1 MDPDSN
7 FNLLHATLLNDQ
19 LGLNS
24 QIIFTI
30 LIVILITISAL
41 VSGSE
46 VALFSLSA
54 KDINYIKQKNDY
66 NHQTVLKLLENP
78 KRLLATILISNNFVN
93 IGIIVTTN
101 LLYSSIFDFQNW
113 LPEEFVAFAGLI
125 DLILQVV
132 VVTFFLVLFGE
143 VLPKV
148 YATQHNMRLGLF
160 VAPYI
165 LFLDKVLSPLSNF
178 LVNST
183 NFIERRFSKKAK
195 NDISNE
201 EIEHA
206 IELTVKHTAT
216 QEEVNIFKGILKF
229 SDITAKQIM
238 KTRLDVSGLNYE
250 WNFTQV
256 KNHVAECGFSR
267 YPVYE
272 ESYDDIK
279 GIIHAKDLLEFINED
294 SLDWHQLIRP
304 AFFVHETKL
313 IEDLLKEFQQKR
325 SHMAIVVDEFGGTS
339 GIVTLEDIM
348 EEIVGDIRD
357 EFDEDS
363 NFYKKIDDS
372 NFILEGKLLI
382 NDMCKITSI
391 PLETFE
397 EIRGESNSVAG
408 LILEI
413 AGKFPKQNEIIS
425 YKNYD
430 FIVLQ
435 LDNKRIQKIKL
446 FINPI
451 EETNNEK

>member
-1 MDPDSN
+1 M
-7 FNLLHATLLNDQ
+7 LNAQ
-19 LGLNS
+19 TGINS
-24 QIIFTI
+24 QIVFAIII
-30 LIVILITISAL
+30 LILITFSAL
-41 VSGSE
+41 ASGSE

-78 KRLLATILISNNFVN
+78 KRLLATILITNNFVN
-93 IGIIVTTN
+93 IGTIITTN
-101 LLYSSIFDFQNW
+101 ILYNSLFDFQNW
-113 LPEEFVAFAGLI
+113 LPEQFVALAGLI
-125 DLILQVV
+125 DIILQVV

-148 YATQHNMRLGLF
+148 YATQHNMRLALF

-165 LFLDKVLSPLSNF
+165 LFLDKIVSPLSNF

-183 NFIERRFSKKAK
+183 SFIESRFSKRAK
-195 NDISNE
+195 NDISSE

-216 QEEVNIFKGILKF
+216 QEEVNIYKGILKF

-238 KTRLDVSGLNYE
+238 KTRMDVSGLSFE
-250 WNFTQV
+250 WGFSQV
-256 KNHVAECGFSR
+256 KAHVAECGFSR

-272 ESYDDIK
+272 DSFDEIK
-279 GIIHAKDLLEFINED
+279 GIIHAKDLLEFINEET
-294 SLDWHQLIRP
+294 LDWHNLIRP
-304 AFFVHETKL
+304 AFFVHEAKP

-363 NFYKKIDDS
+363 HFYKKIDDA
-372 NFILEGKLLI
+372 NYIFEGKLLI
-382 NDMCKITSI
+382 NDMCKITST
-391 PLETFE
+391 PLEFFE
-397 EIRGESNSVAG
+397 EVRGENNSVAG
-408 LILEI
+408 LVLEI
-413 AGKFPKQNEIIS
+413 AGKFPKQNEVIS
-425 YKNYD
+425 FKNYD
-430 FIVLQ
+430 FTVLQ
-435 LDNKRIQKIKL
+435 LDNKRIQKLKL
-446 FINPI
+446 YINPK
-451 EETNNEK
+451 EEESN